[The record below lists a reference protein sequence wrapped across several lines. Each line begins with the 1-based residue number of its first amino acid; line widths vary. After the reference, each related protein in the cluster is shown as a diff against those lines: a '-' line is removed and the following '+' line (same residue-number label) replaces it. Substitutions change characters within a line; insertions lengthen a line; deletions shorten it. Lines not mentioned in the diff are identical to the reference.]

1 MMKKM
6 NSALDFLR
14 EKYDVPAGTIVA
26 AEDGKSFRL
35 HRAGNCDVTLLPWR
49 VERRFVELR
58 KMICDRTLEDP
69 STFRFASFSAGGDL
83 KRMLMRELDLTA
95 FLAGGSV
102 TGVFAVDAADAA
114 CNALV
119 RLSGG
124 ISASI
129 EVGVKLP
136 VGTAPQDRHEIIA
149 RRGVASDRVVDT
161 CVPQSSL
168 YEWTASGTCVYTD
181 VDAELYG
188 LPNEEI
194 WIVRAAFHVLTHPES
209 AAEWNRAAEA
219 MQEAA
224 EAVFTSCAER
234 KPIQLCRR

>member
-136 VGTAPQDRHEIIA
+136 FGTAP
-149 RRGVASDRVVDT
+149 
-161 CVPQSSL
+161 
-168 YEWTASGTCVYTD
+168 
-181 VDAELYG
+181 
-188 LPNEEI
+188 
-194 WIVRAAFHVLTHPES
+194 
-209 AAEWNRAAEA
+209 
-219 MQEAA
+219 
-224 EAVFTSCAER
+224 
-234 KPIQLCRR
+234 